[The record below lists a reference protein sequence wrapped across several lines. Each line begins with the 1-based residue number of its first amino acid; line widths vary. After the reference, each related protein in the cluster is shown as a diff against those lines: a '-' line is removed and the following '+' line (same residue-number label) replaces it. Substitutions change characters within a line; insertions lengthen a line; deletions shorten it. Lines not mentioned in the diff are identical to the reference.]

1 MSGNKMDPEFWVS
14 HYCRDQSL
22 RALLVRALHSPG
34 VRARC
39 TARGVLMF
47 GPDGSTLVSANV
59 SGGDPN
65 QVKRTR
71 GQLRRI
77 GIVL

>member
-1 MSGNKMDPEFWVS
+1 MSNHSDPEEWVS
-14 HYCRDQSL
+14 HRCKDKAL
-22 RALLVRALHSPG
+22 RALLLTALHSPG

-39 TARGVLMF
+39 TPRGVLMF
-47 GPDGSTLVSANV
+47 GPDGSTLVSANS

-77 GIVL
+77 GVAL